1 MPVGATRPPEE
12 REFARN
18 LYRFIRL
25 ILGPSTSDNEIAR
38 RWQMDPGMFN
48 DLKHGRVAVPR
59 IERLGRLAEVLGVNE
74 HYVFAAGMGVPAGR
88 LIDLLRRPDVSAAVG
103 ALVNATAR
111 TAAKLEVTEAALA
124 ENRELLQKI
133 SSDLEL
139 RDAQLHALLEQ
150 LLVAVLTLDT
160 QGNLIHIN
168 RIGRELFGVKRV
180 GAPLP
185 LPLVMSETVFLDLDG
200 KPFDATQLP
209 SYRALRDRSVRKGVF
224 SVHRKGKSGRLVAAT
239 ATPVR
244 AGKRFIGVISV
255 LRDIEDILTAVG
267 GIGVDL
273 PNHPHYVKRDDG
285 RDVAPAPRRRRGPR
299 ELRRRP
305 SRDSAS

>member
-1 MPVGATRPPEE
+1 VTSRAAAGAQPPEE
-12 REFARN
+12 RAYARN

-25 ILGPSTSDNEIAR
+25 ILGPSTSDNAIAR

-59 IERLGRLAEVLGVNE
+59 LERLCRLAEVLGVNE
-74 HYVFAAGMGVPAGR
+74 HYVFAAGMGVPAHR
-88 LIDLLRRPDVSAAVG
+88 LVDLLGRQDVSAAVD

-124 ENRELLQKI
+124 ENRELLQKV

-160 QGNLIHIN
+160 HGNLIHVN
-168 RIGRELFGVKRV
+168 RIGRELFGVKKV

-209 SYRALRDRSVRKGVF
+209 SYRALRDQSVRKGVF
-224 SVHRKGKSGRLVAAT
+224 SVHRKGKPGRLVAAT

-255 LRDIEDILTAVG
+255 LRDVEDILTAVG

-273 PNHPHYVKRDDG
+273 PNHPRYVKREEPRRDDG
-285 RDVAPAPRRRRGPR
+285 RDGTGAPRRRRKPA
-299 ELRRRP
+299 P
-305 SRDSAS
+305 